1 MRKSI
6 IALALAGL
14 AGSAVAADLRVG
26 LNPAYE
32 PFESKTATGEIV
44 GFDVD
49 IANAL
54 CEQIKRKCV
63 FVESEWD
70 SIIPGL

>member
-14 AGSAVAADLRVG
+14 AGAAVAADLRVG

-32 PFESKTATGEIV
+32 PFESKTPSGEIV
-44 GFDVD
+44 DWVYL
-49 IANAL
+49 ANEA
-54 CEQIKRKCV
+54 
-63 FVESEWD
+63 ESA
-70 SIIPGL
+70 SAS